1 MYEFKINQFEG
12 PLDLLLHLIEKAQID
27 IKDVFI
33 SEITSQF
40 IDYVEQHKYTMDDVS
55 EFLET
60 AATLIYIKSKRL
72 LPQRQIEED
81 EEDIEAE
88 FILRLEEYNRFKQLA
103 GRLKEEIDKTPKT
116 FTKYK
121 DELVMS
127 DKRIDLDGITLEAL
141 VDAFK
146 RLLEERKMENELPV
160 LTSQKVMRKD
170 KYTIIEKMDYIMTK
184 VIRKG
189 KIGFEE
195 LFDSSDRG
203 DMIISFLSM
212 LELLNQG
219 KLKVYQSGAYNNIV
233 IECREEESNEQD

>member
-12 PLDLLLHLIEKAQID
+12 PLDLLLHLIQKAQID
-27 IKDVFI
+27 IKDIFI

-40 IDYVEQHKYTMDDVS
+40 IEYVEQHKSTMDDVS

-60 AATLIYIKSKRL
+60 AATLIYIKSRKL
-72 LPQRQIEED
+72 LPQRKEEAD
-81 EEDIEAE
+81 EEDVEAQ

-103 GRLKEEIDKTPKT
+103 EKLKEEIEKTPKT

-127 DKRIDLDGITLEAL
+127 DKRINLGDITLEAL

-146 RLLEERKMENELPV
+146 KLLEERQIESELP
-160 LTSQKVMRKD
+160 LATAGKVMRRD
-170 KYTIIEKMDYIMTK
+170 KYTIVEKMDYIMTK
-184 VIRKG
+184 VSKKKRIA
-189 KIGFEE
+189 FEE
-195 LFDSSDRG
+195 LFDSYDRG

-219 KLKVYQSGAYNNIV
+219 KLKVYQDGAYNNIM
-233 IECREEESNEQD
+233 IERREEETYE

>member
-1 MYEFKINQFEG
+1 MYEFKIDKFEG
-12 PLDLLLHLIEKAQID
+12 PLDLLLHLIEKAKID
-27 IKDVFI
+27 IKDIFI

-72 LPQRQIEED
+72 LPQRQLEED
-81 EEDIEAE
+81 EEDVEAE

-103 GRLKEEIDKTPKT
+103 DILKDEIDKTPKT

-127 DKRIDLDGITLEAL
+127 DKRIDLGEITLNAL
-141 VDAFK
+141 VAAFK
-146 RLLEERKMENELPV
+146 KLLEERQGEDKLPV
-160 LTSQKVMRKD
+160 LTSQRVMRKD
-170 KYTIIEKMDYIMTK
+170 RFTIIEKMDYIMTK
-184 VIRKG
+184 VENRG
-189 KIGFEE
+189 RLAFEE
-195 LFDSSDRG
+195 LFEFNDKG
-203 DMIISFLSM
+203 DMVVSFLSM

-219 KLKVYQSGAYNNIV
+219 KLRVYQSGAYDNIV
-233 IECREEESNEQD
+233 IEYREEQSNEQY

>member
-1 MYEFKINQFEG
+1 MYEFKISQFEG
-12 PLDLLLHLIEKAQID
+12 PLDLLLHLIEKAKID
-27 IKDVFI
+27 IKDIFI

-40 IDYVEQHKYTMDDVS
+40 IEYVEKHKYTMDDVS

-72 LPQRQIEED
+72 LPQKQVEED

-103 GRLKEEIDKTPKT
+103 GKLKVEIENTPKT

-127 DKRIDLDGITLEAL
+127 DKRIDLGDITLDAL

-146 RLLEERKMENELPV
+146 KLLEERQMENDLPV

-170 KYTIIEKMDYIMTK
+170 KYTIIEKMDYILTK
-184 VIRKG
+184 VAKKG
-189 KIGFEE
+189 RIGFEE
-195 LFDSSDRG
+195 LFDTKDKG

-219 KLKVYQSGAYNNIV
+219 KLRVFQNGAYNNIV
-233 IECREEESNEQD
+233 IEYMEDETDE